1 MISAAYGQDLVRLP
15 LALRHSR
22 RAGNL
27 LLPAYAFQV
36 IRQNPV
42 RAPLPLRTQKD
53 GQPDFAHICVPTHTA
68 TPVRTPDHSAAQ
80 GALCFATHMRCGANM
95 QKKGTCGK
103 FRKSLCRPFML

>member
-42 RAPLPLRTQKD
+42 RAPLTLRHTK
-53 GQPDFAHICVPTHTA
+53 GMATRLRAHMRSKPYGKTLYGRPTTPRRKGHYVLRHICV
-68 TPVRTPDHSAAQ
+68 AAQ
-80 GALCFATHMRCGANM
+80 IY
-95 QKKGTCGK
+95 KKGTCGK